1 MDEKE
6 ALQLYKVVT
15 AMSSRILRQEA
26 RIDTLHSLVILLL
39 KRTGTP
45 YEKAV
50 KAVNEMVES
59 RHQFLLEA
67 AENLNPAL
75 GAALDTRPPIPELP
89 DDAL

>member
-1 MDEKE
+1 MIQRRNCVVSSELIHSGIERDSLCITPPVCWSFGFDLFEQDGY
-6 ALQLYKVVT
+6 AL
-15 AMSSRILRQEA
+15 R
-26 RIDTLHSLVILLL
+26 
-39 KRTGTP
+39 
-45 YEKAV
+45 KAV